1 MDRILKMTKSDLDMN
16 IERYLQTL
24 TDMEKKVFIIAKEHL
39 ESSFSI
45 ENSTGFIKWVR
56 ENVPA
61 TE

>member
-1 MDRILKMTKSDLDMN
+1 MDRILKMTKPELETN

-56 ENVPA
+56 DNVPA
-61 TE
+61 TQ

>member
-1 MDRILKMTKSDLDMN
+1 MDRILKMTKSDLYEN

-24 TDMEKKVFIIAKEHL
+24 TDMEKRVLIIAREHL

-45 ENSTGFIKWVR
+45 ENSTGFIKWIR
-56 ENVPA
+56 ENVP

>member
-1 MDRILKMTKSDLDMN
+1 MDRILKMSKPDLDAN
-16 IERYLQTL
+16 IDRYLKSL

-61 TE
+61 E

>member
-1 MDRILKMTKSDLDMN
+1 MDRILKMTKPDLETN

>member
-1 MDRILKMTKSDLDMN
+1 MTKSDLDMN